1 MVRYSYL
8 FGRTVTIFF
17 DLFRKRGLWQDF
29 DPSDWF
35 PWKIG
40 SPRPGISEI
49 RGFFW
54 CFLFKKNHRKKEEQK
69 VGKKWCF
76 TCFFSW
82 IEGQVKPR
90 KTTRTHETGRETHP
104 GLPSDGVSCAHPH
117 CIIDP
122 DEISTKK
129 LHRLSQVIINDL
141 WYGIVVMIIYYHY

>member
-8 FGRTVTIFF
+8 FGRTVTIFLICF
-17 DLFRKRGLWQDF
+17 GNGACGRTSIQVTGFLERSAHPDQASAR
-29 DPSDWF
+29 SDGF
-35 PWKIG
+35 SDVFSSKKIT
-40 SPRPGISEI
+40 
-49 RGFFW
+49 
-54 CFLFKKNHRKKEEQK
+54 
-69 VGKKWCF
+69 GKKRNKKLEKNDVSRV
-76 TCFFSW
+76 FSW